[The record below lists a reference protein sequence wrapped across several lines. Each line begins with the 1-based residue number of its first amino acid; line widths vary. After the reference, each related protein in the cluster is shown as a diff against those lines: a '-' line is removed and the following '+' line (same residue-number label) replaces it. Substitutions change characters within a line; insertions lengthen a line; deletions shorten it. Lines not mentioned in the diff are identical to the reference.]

1 MNLIA
6 TSHHVPKQN
15 YRQAVGKLE
24 VCLAERCLG
33 SHDRSREELCSS

>member
-15 YRQAVGKLE
+15 CRQAVGKLE
-24 VCLAERCLG
+24 ASLAERCLVT
-33 SHDRSREELCSS
+33 